1 VKADREKL
9 VQELKAWRLN
19 QPYMTSEEFQAQT
32 ERIQRNVRARW
43 PKPPDANGKLSLN
56 GGTATEKSSTAVI
69 SSPA

>member
-1 VKADREKL
+1 MKADREKR

-43 PKPPDANGKLSLN
+43 PTLPDANGTSSSD
-56 GGTATEKSSTAVI
+56 GHVATEESSLVPITSVG
-69 SSPA
+69 